1 MVVPDREDSESESS
15 SQKKILYNSVV
26 DDNQEKST
34 KSLIGNLFDSGS
46 DWINEN
52 KLLFRYATFSSIA
65 VLGVYGLLNTPFFF
79 RFKDAEKIPAYY
91 FKRRKKLHCRIVHV
105 VRDDVAKNLE
115 CQPIRLLLRHLTP
128 LERCLS
134 RPLFDSFTG
143 LKYANESSI
152 RSRNDLLC
160 AEIAGVVSPP
170 PYSVEI
176 GMEEDGAWLKRLA
189 EDRSR
194 VTLQLLSLRS
204 PSPNNRFPSNL
215 EEKNTIV
222 KEKTSIIGHIT
233 YRPGTAMFQKDL
245 ASSLVLYGRA
255 DLENGLYTELDG
267 YDIEYA
273 STSTK
278 DIDKDVEFV
287 SILEENQAKAIHE
300 KWGMWSDK
308 NIRQNFKYKSLVE
321 EVETDK
327 TKTW

>member
-15 SQKKILYNSVV
+15 SQTSQKKILYNSVV

-160 AEIAGVVSPP
+160 AEIGMNERN
-170 PYSVEI
+170 YSI
-176 GMEEDGAWLKRLA
+176 FL
-189 EDRSR
+189 
-194 VTLQLLSLRS
+194 
-204 PSPNNRFPSNL
+204 F
-215 EEKNTIV
+215 
-222 KEKTSIIGHIT
+222 
-233 YRPGTAMFQKDL
+233 
-245 ASSLVLYGRA
+245 
-255 DLENGLYTELDG
+255 
-267 YDIEYA
+267 DIC
-273 STSTK
+273 TK
-278 DIDKDVEFV
+278 YC
-287 SILEENQAKAIHE
+287 IHS
-300 KWGMWSDK
+300 WCC
-308 NIRQNFKYKSLVE
+308 
-321 EVETDK
+321 
-327 TKTW
+327 